1 MKGSVNDIMG
11 DEISREE
18 FLFKSMSENEYNQ
31 FDTVMIDAF
40 NRIFRD
46 HEDYSTEDA
55 YIILKKILKERYE
68 KFISNE

>member
-40 NRIFRD
+40 NRILRD

-55 YIILKKILKERYE
+55 YIILKKILKDRYE

>member
-1 MKGSVNDIMG
+1 MKGSVNDIMA

-18 FLFKSMSENEYNQ
+18 FLFKSMPENEYNQ
-31 FDTVMIDAF
+31 FDTVIIDAF
-40 NRIFRD
+40 NRILRD

-55 YIILKKILKERYE
+55 YIILKKILKDRYE

>member
-31 FDTVMIDAF
+31 FDIVMIDAF
-40 NRIFRD
+40 NRILRD

-55 YIILKKILKERYE
+55 YIILKKILKDRYE